1 MKLGKLLKII
11 KKHHWWEESG
21 PGNFQFIMYPLNCFV
36 EQSRNF
42 HPKYCS
48 VGIFIGKDDFFHE
61 FSSEEE
67 KYEIY
72 KFIYKKV
79 KKNRQYLVKKKRLGD
94 KFKKFI
100 KIGRAFEKQGP
111 KLGNLDFWR
120 SYKEFMMNQY
130 INYTRYVVMPECV
143 DVFSAYHL
151 EPLVRAE
158 LEGKSDSII
167 QEVTQTM
174 ATPAH
179 LSFMEHERV
188 LFLEL
193 CLSMYQAL
201 KNKKKLHFKDI
212 TNKSW
217 FRKLDKLSRD
227 YFWLRNTYANAKF
240 ITPADY
246 FKEIKQDVKDKTK
259 NEIKQELAGLKTKVK
274 RLRRQQQR
282 ILKQY
287 KFSPDIKLHFY
298 VTQFM
303 GEWID
308 DRKHYMMQANHYIN
322 CYCEELA
329 RRFKIN
335 IWQVK
340 YYLPED
346 FKNLL
351 LKGRT
356 LNPKIARA
364 RRKMS
369 AYVTEKKGFKAVVTL
384 FYGKQASKILKALR
398 DVYKYD
404 VKQFTGQVAS
414 APVKKITG
422 TVQVIMDTHKE
433 KFKTGNIL
441 VATMTRPE
449 FVPYLRRAKAVIT
462 DEGGLTCHAA
472 IVSREMEKPCIIG
485 TKVATRVL
493 KTGDQVTIDLEKG
506 VVSKSSTD

>member
-48 VGIFIGKDDFFHE
+48 VGIFVEKNDFFYE
-61 FSSEEE
+61 FSSEQE

-72 KFIYKKV
+72 KFIYNKV
-79 KKNRQYLVKKKRLGD
+79 KNDRQYLVKKKWMGD
-94 KFKKFI
+94 KYKEFI
-100 KIGRAFEKQGP
+100 KIGQNFEKRGS
-111 KLGNLDFWR
+111 KLSNPEFWK
-120 SYKEFMMNQY
+120 SYREFMMVQY

-143 DVFSAYHL
+143 DVFTAYRL
-151 EPLVRAE
+151 KPLVRAE
-158 LEGKSDSII
+158 LKGKSDSII

-246 FKEIKQDVKDKTK
+246 FKEIKQEIRNKTRRVL
-259 NEIKQELAGLKTKVK
+259 KQELASLKIKVK
-274 RLRRQQQR
+274 RLQNQQEK

-287 KFSPDIKLHFY
+287 KFSTDLKLHFY
-298 VTQFM
+298 TVQFM

-308 DRKHYMMQANHYIN
+308 DRKHHIMQANHYIN
-322 CYCEELA
+322 NYCEELA

-351 LKGRT
+351 LKGKT
-356 LNPKIARA
+356 LSPKIAKA

-369 AYVTEKKGFKAVVTL
+369 AYVIEKKGFNAVTTI

-404 VKQFTGQVAS
+404 IQQFTGQVAS
-414 APVKKITG
+414 APVKKIVG
-422 TVQVIMDTHKE
+422 TVQVVMDTHKE

-441 VATMTRPE
+441 VTTMTRPE

-472 IVSREMEKPCIIG
+472 IVSRELKKPCIIG
-485 TKVATRVL
+485 TKVATKVL
-493 KTGDQVTIDLEKG
+493 KTGGRVIIDLEGG
-506 VVSKSSTD
+506 VVRKL